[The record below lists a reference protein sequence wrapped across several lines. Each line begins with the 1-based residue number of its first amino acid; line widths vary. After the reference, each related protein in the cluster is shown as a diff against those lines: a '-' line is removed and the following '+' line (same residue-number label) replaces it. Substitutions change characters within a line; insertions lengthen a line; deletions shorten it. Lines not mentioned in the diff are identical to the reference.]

1 MGLTMISR
9 TVNLSVQIIVLFLQ
23 TNKNS
28 SRNVENNQEESPK
41 IFEEIHDTALS
52 TAILNNYIMKISGGC
67 KSADIID
74 LLPDKSDIGERLPQ
88 IYDRFNYLITCS
100 NNKIMEGVVTAMP
113 GYICVYIDS
122 ETYLKLQDA
131 DYGSVFYRYYLEN
144 GIFND
149 GINPMLL
156 HYREYIAKT
165 KSESDPI
172 YLYNA
177 VNFNIPYEHN
187 EKILIAVYKIYEIKL
202 ADGAT
207 SKLLQ
212 SFSGSVDGDL
222 FVVDENSVFYKIDFK
237 KVLTFNSLSLACT
250 DAAEFLN
257 YYIPITEN
265 TVGKEIITEYIKYA
279 SEEYKEKTAPAVL
292 SASFG
297 QDASSRL
304 YTYDYLTLKTL
315 FNIHAL

>member
-1 MGLTMISR
+1 MT
-9 TVNLSVQIIVLFLQ
+9 
-23 TNKNS
+23 
-28 SRNVENNQEESPK
+28 
-41 IFEEIHDTALS
+41 
-52 TAILNNYIMKISGGC
+52 
-67 KSADIID
+67 DIID
-74 LLPDKSDIGERLPQ
+74 LLPEQSDIGDRLPR
-88 IYDRFNYLITCS
+88 IYDRFNYLATCS
-100 NNKIMEGVVTAMP
+100 DNKIVEGTVTAMP
-113 GYICVYIDS
+113 GYTCVYIDKK
-122 ETYLKLQDA
+122 TYLKLENP
-131 DYGSVFYRYYLEN
+131 DYTDLFYRYYLEN

-177 VNFNIPYEHN
+177 VNFNIPYDYN
-187 EKILIAVYKIYEIKL
+187 EKKLIAVYKIYEIKL

-222 FVVDENSVFYKIDFK
+222 FVVDKNSVFYKINFK
-237 KVLTFNSLSLACT
+237 KVLTCNSLRFSYT
-250 DAAEFLN
+250 DAVDFLY

-265 TVGKEIITEYIKYA
+265 TDGNEIVIENLKYA
-279 SEEYKEKTAPAVL
+279 GEEYKEKIKVAVL
-292 SASFG
+292 SVSSG